1 MIQTESVYKEILIF
15 RRLSSAPRGSIV
27 ASHLSLNVMDRKES
41 GIIDEEDSTPLWNA
55 LKEMVNLELLVDPIF
70 ILVGTSNIFGM
81 LGFYVPFVYLPN
93 MAEQRGVAVEDANFL
108 LSIIGKL
115 KPREWDITRPLS
127 IE

>member
-1 MIQTESVYKEILIF
+1 
-15 RRLSSAPRGSIV
+15 
-27 ASHLSLNVMDRKES
+27 MDRKES